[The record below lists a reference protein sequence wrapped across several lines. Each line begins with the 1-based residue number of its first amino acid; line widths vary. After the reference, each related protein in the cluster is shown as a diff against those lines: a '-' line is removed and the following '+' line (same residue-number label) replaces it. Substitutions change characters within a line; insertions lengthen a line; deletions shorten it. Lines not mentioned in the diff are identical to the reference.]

1 MYKAKRG
8 HLRLGELMRMCA
20 KLKDLRS
27 ISFVLTAAEISGKPK
42 YVVNCI
48 ARYYDKR
55 VYQAMCGKRW
65 DNAFLYGGKE

>member
-8 HLRLGELMRMCA
+8 YLRLGKLMRMCA

-27 ISFVLTAAEISGKPK
+27 VSFILTAAEISRKPK

-48 ARYYDKR
+48 ARYHNKR
-55 VYQAMCGKRW
+55 IHQAMYGKR
-65 DNAFLYGGKE
+65 